1 MEIFFAEFQSR
12 FSSEPI
18 EFISRNSQ
26 QDLTYFLQTC
36 VQTLDVSALLE
47 AEIMSLKLEL
57 F

>member
-12 FSSEPI
+12 FSSEPN